1 VGARLKMV
9 RPALAVALGAVALL
23 LGMQIARA
31 VTVGPATHPIGVIRI
46 PKGALVIGKG
56 YPKFVAEYKKEYG
69 ERPIACDAYGECS
82 RFHAAVLQFTPADPK
97 TFGIGKNPTK
107 IWPK

>member
-1 VGARLKMV
+1 
-9 RPALAVALGAVALL
+9 
-23 LGMQIARA
+23 MQIARA

-46 PKGALVIGKG
+46 PKGALVMGKE
-56 YPKFVAEYKKEYG
+56 YPKFVAGYKKDYG

-82 RFHAAVLQFTPADPK
+82 RLHVAVLQFISADPK
-97 TFGIGKNPTK
+97 TFGIGQNSIK